1 MVLVPQGHKD
11 GAAWARRRAQLAPAQ
26 APPPHYYASNL
37 LAVVV
42 GVAERHDD
50 LLLPAERHFG
60 ECIARLAA
68 GPLRLLAR
76 LVGRQPLLREDR
88 LRYAEVPDAASA
100 LAALA
105 RAGLVER
112 CPEIAAASLL
122 HMFTIA
128 ELRECF
134 AEVQS
139 AGTGKAALVAT
150 IVATVPAAFCRWRLR
165 RICGWVRL
173 AQPDVL
179 ALYRLLFFGH
189 READLAAFVLRD
201 LDLHRYEPVPWSPGQ
216 RQFQDRATLER
227 YLDLQELADAVAAL
241 GPRPASDVCREH
253 VDALLAALWRPE
265 GHRLLERRRSQ
276 TLNRLGRSMERSG
289 ELDAALACYQRSALA
304 PARERRMRILGRL
317 GDATGVEAQRQ
328 EILDAPWTALE
339 EDYARLAGTNAR
351 RRGGKARRPDLPQ
364 LELRLDL
371 GDCRVEQAVLGHLT
385 ASGGTGW
392 HLENHLP
399 MAIFALAY
407 WEWLFAPVPGAFVN
421 AFQAGPADLAWP
433 DFFAARE
440 GLCRDPL
447 ASAIKPQ
454 LHARIDAKAGVVNGL
469 FDWRRCPPAVL
480 RGIVDA
486 VPEADLRALLRI
498 VRQDLAARRA
508 GFPDLVIVHGAGS
521 YSFVEVKGP
530 GDQLQIR
537 QRLWIEALL
546 AHGLPVQVARVR
558 HRGAQP

>member
-1 MVLVPQGHKD
+1 MAVPSRRIEE
-11 GAAWARRRAQLAPAQ
+11 AAWAQRQAHLVPAE
-26 APPPHYYASNL
+26 APPVHYYACNL
-37 LAVVV
+37 LAVVA
-42 GVAERHDD
+42 GVRERYDD

-60 ECIARLAA
+60 ECVAGLAA

-76 LVGRQPLLREDR
+76 LVGRKPLVREDQ
-88 LRYAEVPDAASA
+88 LIYAEVPDVAEA
-100 LAALA
+100 LSELA
-105 RAGLVER
+105 RVGLVER
-112 CPEIAAASLL
+112 SPAAPASSLL
-122 HMFTIA
+122 GLFTVA

-134 AEVQS
+134 AEVRGS
-139 AGTGKAALVAT
+139 GPGKAALVAS
-150 IVATVPAAFCRWRLR
+150 IVASVPAAFWRWRLR
-165 RICGWVRL
+165 RLGGWVRL
-173 AQPDVL
+173 AQGDVL

-189 READLAAFVLRD
+189 RGADLAAFVLRD
-201 LDLHRYEPVPWSPGQ
+201 LDLHRYEPVPWSLGQ
-216 RQFQDRATLER
+216 RQFRDRATLQR
-227 YLDLQELADAVAAL
+227 YLDLLELADAVATL
-241 GPRPASDVCREH
+241 GPSPASDICREH
-253 VDALLAALWRPE
+253 VDALLAALWQPE
-265 GHRLLERRRSQ
+265 GHRLLERRRGQ
-276 TLNRLGRSMERSG
+276 TLNRLGRSLERSG
-289 ELDAALACYQRSALA
+289 ELDAALACYQRSSLA

-317 GDATGVEAQRQ
+317 GDATGVEALRQ
-328 EILDAPWTALE
+328 EILEAPWTALE
-339 EDYARLAGTNAR
+339 EDYARLAGPNAR

-371 GDCRVEQAVLGHLT
+371 GNCRVEQAVLDHLT
-385 ASGGTGW
+385 ANGGTGW

-440 GLCRDPL
+440 GICRDPL
-447 ASAIKPQ
+447 ASVLKPQ
-454 LHARIDAKAGVVNGL
+454 LRARIDAKAGVVNGL

-480 RGIVDA
+480 RTIVNA

-508 GFPDLVIVHGAGS
+508 GFPDLIIVRGAGS
-521 YSFVEVKGP
+521 YTFVEVKGP
-530 GDQLQIR
+530 GDQLQIH

-558 HRGAQP
+558 PCLVQA